1 MEYSIVMCN
10 FIGRQR
16 RKYCAFRWWFNVSL
30 MYCSAKEQTKNSS
43 EQRNMNAKI
52 HNFNVTQIW

>member
-1 MEYSIVMCN
+1 LDQIDYCKSIKAQVMEYSIVMCN

-30 MYCSAKEQTKNSS
+30 
-43 EQRNMNAKI
+43 
-52 HNFNVTQIW
+52 